1 MALVIH
7 VLWVVELVK
16 IHNLPLRCFV
26 QTAILLVKPNLGQT
40 EIIAKGLSKL
50 VPMEQSVAGIV
61 YREEKG
67 DRAQSDTHWVDHC
80 PSNNYASMQR
90 AP

>member
-1 MALVIH
+1 M
-7 VLWVVELVK
+7 
-16 IHNLPLRCFV
+16 

-61 YREEKG
+61 YGEEKG
-67 DRAQSDTHWVDHC
+67 DRAQGGTYWVDHC
-80 PSNNYASMQR
+80 PSNNCAAMQR
-90 AP
+90 VP